1 MNQAMELR
9 NPKAELRRKSA
20 ARSPKP
26 TRRQRRLSD
35 FGVRACFGFRI
46 SDLGFLLLLLSPLL
60 AGCGPKHGSAPASAT
75 LLPAAVV
82 RVETLQSRK
91 LPLTEEVVGTV
102 KSRQAADIEA
112 KVSGRITSLPV
123 VLGQAVKEGDLLV
136 ALATQEIQARL
147 EQAEAALRQAEIDAQ
162 RVGKLR
168 QGGAATQS
176 EFDSVTYRHQSA
188 QAAVAEAR
196 AMLAY
201 ARITA
206 PLGGV
211 VARKDAEVGDLAMPG
226 RPLLRLEDPTHLR
239 LEAEVPGSMLAR
251 IKPGDTLKARV
262 DAIGAVLEGKVAEI
276 APVADPATRSVR
288 VKLDLPETAGLLPGQ
303 FGRVAVPL
311 AEAEFLVVPAGALV
325 QRGQLEIVFVT
336 REGRAQMRLVR
347 TGRPLD
353 GGVEILSGL
362 SAGEAVVVE
371 GAAGLVDGQPVTTKE
386 R

>member
-1 MNQAMELR
+1 MNQAMEIR
-9 NPKAELRRKSA
+9 NPKSELRRKSE

-26 TRRQRRLSD
+26 TRGRTRFSD
-35 FGVRACFGFRI
+35 FGVRAWFGFRL
-46 SDLGFLLLLLSPLL
+46 SDFGFLLLLAPLL
-60 AGCGPKHGSAPASAT
+60 TGCGPKHGSAPATAA
-75 LLPAAVV
+75 LLPAAAV
-82 RVETLQSRK
+82 RVETIALRK
-91 LPLTEEVVGTV
+91 LPLTEAVVGTV

-123 VLGQAVKEGDLLV
+123 VLGQVVKEGDLLV

-147 EQAEAALRQAEIDAQ
+147 EQAEAALRQAEIDSQ

-176 EFDSVTYRHQSA
+176 EVDSVTYRHQSA
-188 QAAVAEAR
+188 QAAVAEAK
-196 AMLAY
+196 ALLAY

-206 PLGGV
+206 PIGGV
-211 VARKDAEVGDLAMPG
+211 VARKDADVGDLAMPG

-239 LEAEVPGSMLAR
+239 LEAEVPGSVLAR
-251 IKPGDTLKARV
+251 LKPGDTLAVRV
-262 DAIGAVLEGKVAEI
+262 DAVGAQIQGKVAEI

-288 VKLDLPETAGLLPGQ
+288 VKLDLPETPGLLPGQ

-311 AEAEFLVVPAGALV
+311 AEAEFLVVPAAAVV
-325 QRGQLEIVFVT
+325 QRGQLEIVFVA
-336 REGRAQMRLVR
+336 REGRAQLRLVR
-347 TGRPLD
+347 TGRQMD

-362 SAGEAVVVE
+362 SAGEAVVVD
-371 GAAGLVDGQPVTTKE
+371 GAAGLLDGQPLTT